1 MPWREAT
8 AVSER
13 YEFVKLAMAEGANIA
28 SLCRRFGISRSK
40 GYKWLSRF
48 EAEGRT
54 GLLDRSRR
62 PKTSPKRTASAT
74 EEAVA
79 ALRAK
84 HPAWG
89 GRKIARRLADLGHAD
104 VPAASTVTGILRRRG
119 LIDPAESEKR
129 VPFIRFEHAHPNVLL
144 QMDFKGHFPLAQ
156 GRCHPLTLVDD
167 HSRYCLLLQACPDEK
182 GETVKAGLTRAF
194 QRYGLPER
202 MTMDN
207 GSPWGSDREHTVTPL
222 TVWLMRLEIRVSHSR
237 PYHPQT
243 QGKNE
248 RFNGTLAREVI
259 GGRSFENLDK
269 VQAAFEAWRTVYNL
283 ERPHDALGLKTPA
296 SRYQPSPRP
305 FPGIL
310 APVAYAE
317 GAIVRKVQ
325 KRGWISFEG
334 RDIKLPKA
342 LAGYAVAVEPRIAE
356 DGVFDVRFCKTR
368 ISSFD
373 LNLPAT
379 ENHV

>member
-28 SLCRRFGISRSK
+28 ALCRRFGVSRSK
-40 GYKWLSRF
+40 AYKWLGRF
-48 EAEGRT
+48 KTEGQA

-62 PKTSPKRTASAT
+62 PKHSPKRTALAT
-74 EEAVA
+74 EEAA
-79 ALRAK
+79 AELRAK

-89 GRKIARRLADLGHAD
+89 GRKIRRRLQDLGHAD

-129 VPFIRFEHAHPNVLL
+129 VPFIRFEHARPNALL
-144 QMDFKGHFPLAQ
+144 QMDFKGHFPLER

-167 HSRYCLLLQACPDEK
+167 HSRYCLLVESCPDEK
-182 GETVKAGLTRAF
+182 GETVKAGLTKAF
-194 QRYGLPER
+194 RRYGLPER

-248 RFNGTLAREVI
+248 RFNGTLTREVI
-259 GGRSFENLDK
+259 ARRSFLSLDEA
-269 VQAAFEAWRTVYNL
+269 QAAFEAWRYVYNL
-283 ERPHDALGLKTPA
+283 ERPHEALGLKAPA

-305 FPGIL
+305 FPDIL
-310 APVAYAE
+310 APVAYAD

-325 KRGWISFEG
+325 KQGWISFQG
-334 RDIKLPKA
+334 RNIKLPKA
-342 LAGYAVAVEPRIAE
+342 LTGYPVAIEPRIAE
-356 DGVFDVRFCKTR
+356 DGVFDVRFVKTR
-368 ISSFD
+368 IRSFD
-373 LNLPAT
+373 LNLPAN

>member
-8 AVSER
+8 AMSER
-13 YEFVKLAMAEGANIA
+13 YEFAMLAMTEGANIA
-28 SLCRRFGISRSK
+28 ALCQRFGISRSK

-48 EAEGRT
+48 KAEGRA

-62 PKTSPKRTASAT
+62 PKTSPKRTALAI
-74 EEAVA
+74 EEATA

-89 GRKIARRLADLGHAD
+89 GRKIRRRLLDLGHAE
-104 VPAASTVTGILRRRG
+104 VPAASTVTGILHRRG
-119 LIDPAESEKR
+119 LIDPLESQKR
-129 VPFIRFEHAHPNVLL
+129 TPFIRFEHEQPNALL
-144 QMDFKGHFPLAQ
+144 QMDFKGHFALER

-167 HSRYCLLLQACPDEK
+167 HSRYCLLLEACADETGK
-182 GETVKAGLTRAF
+182 TVKAGLTRAF

-207 GSPWGSDREHTVTPL
+207 GSPWGSDRRHTITPL

-259 GGRSFENLDK
+259 RGRSFESLEK
-269 VQAAFEAWRTVYNL
+269 VQAAFAAWRDAYNL
-283 ERPHDALGLKTPA
+283 ERPHEALGLKTPA
-296 SRYQPSPRP
+296 NRYKPSPRP
-305 FPGIL
+305 FPEVL
-310 APVAYAE
+310 PPLAYAE
-317 GAIVRKVQ
+317 GAIIRKVQ
-325 KRGWISFEG
+325 NQGWISFKG
-334 RDIKLPKA
+334 TDVKLPKA
-342 LAGYAVAVEPRIAE
+342 LAGHAVAIEPRIAE

-368 ISSFD
+368 IRSFD
-373 LNLPAT
+373 LNLPADQQ
-379 ENHV
+379 HV

>member
-8 AVSER
+8 AVSGR
-13 YEFVKLAMAEGANIA
+13 YEFVMLAMAENANVA
-28 SLCRRFGISRSK
+28 ALCRRFGISRSK
-40 GYKWLSRF
+40 GYKWLGRF
-48 EAEGRT
+48 KAEGRT
-54 GLLDRSRR
+54 GLEDRSRR
-62 PKTSPKRTASAT
+62 PKASPKQTALAV
-74 EEAVA
+74 EEATA
-79 ALRAK
+79 ELRAK

-89 GRKIARRLADLGHAD
+89 GRKIRRRLQDLGHAA
-104 VPAASTVTGILRRRG
+104 VPAASTITGILRRRG

-129 VPFIRFEHAHPNVLL
+129 VPFIRFEHAQPNVLL
-144 QMDFKGHFPLAQ
+144 QMDFKGHFPLAR

-167 HSRYCLLLQACPDEK
+167 HSRYCLLLQACLDEK

-207 GSPWGSDREHTVTPL
+207 GSPWGSDQEHTVTPL

-259 GGRSFENLDK
+259 GGRSFENLEK
-269 VQAAFEAWRTVYNL
+269 VQAAFEAWRTIYNL
-283 ERPHDALGLKTPA
+283 ERPHEALGLKTPA

-305 FPGIL
+305 FPDIL
-310 APVAYAE
+310 APVAYAD

-325 KRGWISFEG
+325 KRGWISFQG

-342 LAGYAVAVEPRIAE
+342 LTGYPVALEPRIAE

-368 ISSFD
+368 IRSFD
-373 LNLPAT
+373 LNLPANQ
-379 ENHV
+379 NHV

>member
-13 YEFVKLAMAEGANIA
+13 YEFVMLATAEGANIA
-28 SLCRRFGISRSK
+28 ALCRRFGISRSK
-40 GYKWLSRF
+40 GYKWLGRF
-48 EAEGRT
+48 KAEGRA
-54 GLLDRSRR
+54 GLSDRSRR
-62 PKTSPKRTASAT
+62 PKASPKRTASAT

-79 ALRAK
+79 SLRAK

-129 VPFIRFEHAHPNVLL
+129 VAFIRFEHERPNALL
-144 QMDFKGHFPLAQ
+144 QMDFKGHFPLEQ

-167 HSRYCLLLQACPDEK
+167 HSRYCLLLRACLDEK
-182 GETVKAGLTRAF
+182 GETVKAGLTKAF
-194 QRYGLPER
+194 RYYGLPER

-222 TVWLMRLEIRVSHSR
+222 TLWLMRLEIRVSHSR

-248 RFNGTLAREVI
+248 RFNGTLTREVI
-259 GGRSFENLDK
+259 ACRNFESLEK
-269 VQAAFEAWRTVYNL
+269 AQAAFDAWRCVYNL
-283 ERPHDALGLKTPA
+283 ERPHEALGLKTPA
-296 SRYQPSPRP
+296 SRYQPSARP
-305 FPGIL
+305 FPEVL
-310 APVAYAE
+310 PPVAYAE
-317 GAIVRKVQ
+317 NATVRKVQ
-325 KRGWISFEG
+325 KQGWISYKG
-334 RDIKLPKA
+334 CDIKLPKA
-342 LAGYAVAVEPRIAE
+342 LAGYPVAIEPRIAE

-368 ISSFD
+368 VRSFD
-373 LNLPAT
+373 LNLPANQ
-379 ENHV
+379 NHV

>member
-13 YEFVKLAMAEGANIA
+13 YEFVMLAMAENANVA
-28 SLCRRFGISRSK
+28 ALCRGFGISRSK
-40 GYKWLSRF
+40 GYKWLGRF
-48 EAEGRT
+48 KAEGRA
-54 GLLDRSRR
+54 GLEDRSRR
-62 PKTSPKRTASAT
+62 PKTSPRRTALVI
-74 EEAVA
+74 EEAA
-79 ALRAK
+79 AELRAK

-89 GRKIARRLADLGHAD
+89 GRKIRRRLQDLGHAA

-129 VPFIRFEHAHPNVLL
+129 VPFIRFEHAQPNALL
-144 QMDFKGHFPLAQ
+144 QMDFKGHFPLAR

-167 HSRYCLLLQACPDEK
+167 HSRYCLLVESCPDEK
-182 GETVKAGLTRAF
+182 GETVKAGLTKAF
-194 QRYGLPER
+194 RRYGLPER

-207 GSPWGSDREHTVTPL
+207 GSPWGSDQKHTITPL
-222 TVWLMRLEIRVSHSR
+222 TVWLMRLDIRVSHSR

-248 RFNGTLAREVI
+248 RFNATLTREVI
-259 GGRSFENLDK
+259 ARRSFVSLDEA
-269 VQAAFEAWRTVYNL
+269 QAAFEAWRYIYNL
-283 ERPHDALGLKTPA
+283 ERPHEALGLKTPA

-305 FPGIL
+305 FPDIL
-310 APVAYAE
+310 APVAYAD

-325 KRGWISFEG
+325 KRGWISFQG
-334 RDIKLPKA
+334 RDVKLPKA
-342 LAGYAVAVEPRIAE
+342 LTGYPVAIEPRIAE
-356 DGVFDVRFCKTR
+356 DGVFDIRFCKTR
-368 ISSFD
+368 IRSFG

>member
-13 YEFVKLAMAEGANIA
+13 YEFVRLAMAEGANIA
-28 SLCRRFGISRSK
+28 ALCRRFGISRSK
-40 GYKWLSRF
+40 GYKWLGRF
-48 EAEGRT
+48 KVFGRA
-54 GLLDRSRR
+54 GLLDRPRR
-62 PKTSPKRTASAT
+62 PKTSPKRTALAI
-74 EEAVA
+74 EVAAA

-89 GRKIARRLADLGHAD
+89 GRKIRRRLLDLGHPE

-129 VPFIRFEHAHPNVLL
+129 VPFIRFEHERPNALL
-144 QMDFKGHFPLAQ
+144 QMDFKGHFPLER

-182 GETVKAGLTRAF
+182 GETVKAGLTGAF

-207 GSPWGSDREHTVTPL
+207 GSPWGSDQDHTVTPL
-222 TVWLMRLEIRVSHSR
+222 TLWLMRLGIRVSHSR

-259 GGRSFENLDK
+259 APCSFESLEK
-269 VQAAFEAWRTVYNL
+269 AQAAFGAWRQVYNL
-283 ERPHDALGLKTPA
+283 ERPHEALGLKTPA
-296 SRYQPSPRP
+296 SRYQPSPHP
-305 FPGIL
+305 FPDRL
-310 APVAYAE
+310 PPVVYAE

-325 KRGWISFEG
+325 DRGWISFRG

-342 LAGYAVAVEPRIAE
+342 LKGYPVAIEPRIAE
-356 DGVFDVRFCKTR
+356 DGVFDVRFLKTR
-368 ISSFD
+368 IRSFD
-373 LNLPAT
+373 LNLPAD